1 MSLLSGSALS
11 LSLGGRKILDGV
23 DFEVQQGEML
33 GLIGPNGAG
42 KSSLL
47 KLVAGLLAPDNGTLR
62 LMDKPLST
70 FTQAERARRIA
81 WLSQQGE
88 VHWPLTVEILLELG
102 RAPHLSPWQQPTQA
116 DREVIE
122 RVLLETDLTELRL
135 RPLNT
140 LSGGERA
147 RVLLARALVAEP
159 QLLLAD
165 EPVAALD
172 LAHQLDVM
180 SLLSSYCKAGRSV
193 IVVLHDLSLASH
205 FCDRL
210 LLLQHGRVL
219 AAGSATSV
227 LSPQHLMTAYQVE
240 PKKTDTDSPFSLA
253 WQRIDAPGKA
263 EP

>member
-23 DFEVQQGEML
+23 DFEVRQGEML

-47 KLVAGLLAPDNGTLR
+47 KLIAGLLAPDTGTLR
-62 LMDKPLST
+62 LVDKPLST
-70 FTQAERARRIA
+70 ITPAARARRIA
-81 WLSQQGE
+81 WLSQQSE
-88 VHWPLTVEILLELG
+88 VQWPLTVEILLELG

-122 RVLLETDLTELRL
+122 RVLWETDLTELRL

-147 RVLLARALVAEP
+147 RVLLARALVSEP
-159 QLLLAD
+159 QILLAD

-193 IVVLHDLSLASH
+193 IVVLHDLSLAAH

-210 LLLQHGRVL
+210 LLLLNGKVL
-219 AAGSATSV
+219 AEGSAESV

-240 PKKTDTDSPFSLA
+240 PQTTATKAPFSIP
-253 WQRIDAPGKA
+253 WQRIGGPGRTQ
-263 EP
+263 P